1 MLSHIQQYLEE
12 GNKIDFEIDFDSLFS
27 KREEELVLDAIVKVG
42 YSKLKPIKENLEE
55 DVSYEKIRF
64 IVTKLTINNLRK
76 E

>member
-1 MLSHIQQYLEE
+1 
-12 GNKIDFEIDFDSLFS
+12 
-27 KREEELVLDAIVKVG
+27 KVG